1 MRSKVAA
8 LLVDIHLD
16 QIGAHAPRIRNE
28 FITDLLEHISWY
40 LGVGDYKKK
49 KCITDLLEHI
59 SGYLGVGDSK
69 EQKEE
74 KKEEK
79 KKGSFR

>member
-1 MRSKVAA
+1 MAA
-8 LLVDIHLD
+8 LLVDVHLD
-16 QIGAHAPRIRNE
+16 QIGRNAPRIRNE
-28 FITDLLEHISWY
+28 F
-40 LGVGDYKKK
+40 
-49 KCITDLLEHI
+49 ITDLLEHI